1 MEIWLEIV
9 HEQTSVG
16 LENYRLQVV
25 RYATWFIIFL
35 LNINT
40 LLIPLVEWRI
50 NMDNN
55 VMTNSDKD
63 ALNKAGG
70 EDEYFYIR
78 DVWFWSAI
86 AGKVNIVH
94 FSSPLQREMNIG
106 KAESRRIYF
115 VDSINDDCD
124 HWPPPGQAPARA
136 GRVRTCALSCSPS
149 PPSSSSSSPSPSP
162 SSGASRWSRWGSSL

>member
-1 MEIWLEIV
+1 MD
-9 HEQTSVG
+9 
-16 LENYRLQVV
+16 
-25 RYATWFIIFL
+25 
-35 LNINT
+35 
-40 LLIPLVEWRI
+40 
-50 NMDNN
+50 MDNN

-124 HWPPPGQAPARA
+124 HPPARLRHMQGGS
-136 GRVRTCALSCSPS
+136 GRVRCPAHPHLHPHHRHHHPPLPS
-149 PPSSSSSSPSPSP
+149 LEHQGGPGGAAASS
-162 SSGASRWSRWGSSL
+162 A

>member
-1 MEIWLEIV
+1 MD
-9 HEQTSVG
+9 
-16 LENYRLQVV
+16 
-25 RYATWFIIFL
+25 
-35 LNINT
+35 
-40 LLIPLVEWRI
+40 
-50 NMDNN
+50 MDNN

-106 KAESRRIYF
+106 KAESRRIYL
-115 VDSINDDCD
+115 VGSINDDFD
-124 HWPPPGQAPARA
+124 HPPARLRHMQ
-136 GRVRTCALSCSPS
+136 GGSVRAVDQQPSVQRGSTRRARSRKRLARRARRKTQACPTGKGSQTCREGL
-149 PPSSSSSSPSPSP
+149 
-162 SSGASRWSRWGSSL
+162 GEL